1 MASVTRLQAGTV
13 APATTCTTP
22 YQAPDTYQYSGRVSV
37 AVELCPKS
45 GDGCFEE
52 DFMFRTIF
60 RALTTVAIVAA
71 TIGFLASGADARI
84 GGGLSSGSRGT
95 RTFSA
100 PPATSTMPSAAP
112 MQRTVTQPNV
122 AAPRPGFAPSPG
134 GFFGRSGFWGGLA
147 AGFLGAGL
155 FGLLFGHGMMGGL
168 GGIVSFLGLIFQLG
182 LIALVA
188 MFLWRWF
195 QRRSQPA
202 YAGSLYRDG
211 PPASPLGAMGLG
223 GGQGTGG
230 SAGTGQ
236 RSDDVG
242 IAGADYDAF
251 ERLLGEIQ
259 AAYSN
264 EDVNAL
270 RAHATPEMVSYF
282 SEDLAQN
289 ASRGV
294 VNRISDVKLLQG
306 DLAEAW
312 REGSTDYA
320 TVAMRFAL
328 NDTMIDRTTGRVL
341 EGGPQ
346 EVSEAWTFRR
356 TSGGPWILSAIQQGR

>member
-1 MASVTRLQAGTV
+1 MFGKA
-13 APATTCTTP
+13 
-22 YQAPDTYQYSGRVSV
+22 YQAAY
-37 AVELCPKS
+37 
-45 GDGCFEE
+45 
-52 DFMFRTIF
+52 
-60 RALTTVAIVAA
+60 RALAVVAIVAA
-71 TIGFLASGADARI
+71 TTGFLASGADARV
-84 GGGLSSGSRGT
+84 GSGFSSGSRGT

-100 PPATSTMPSAAP
+100 PPSTSTMPSATP
-112 MQRTVTQPNV
+112 MQRTATQPSI

-168 GGIVSFLGLIFQLG
+168 GGFVSFLGLIFQLG

-195 QRRSQPA
+195 QRRNEPA
-202 YAGSLYRDG
+202 YAGSLYRDSPSTG
-211 PPASPLGAMGLG
+211 PLGALGLG
-223 GGQGTGG
+223 GGSRAG
-230 SAGTGQ
+230 SVGAGQ

-242 IAGADYDAF
+242 IGNADYDAF

-259 AAYSN
+259 TAYSN
-264 EDVNAL
+264 EDINAL

-289 ASRGV
+289 ASHGV

-312 REGSTDYA
+312 REGGTDYA

-328 NDTMIDRTTGRVL
+328 NDTMVDRASGRL
-341 EGGPQ
+341 IEGGPQ
-346 EVSEAWTFRR
+346 EIVESWTFRR
-356 TSGGPWILSAIQQGR
+356 AHGGPWLLSAIQQAR

>member
-1 MASVTRLQAGTV
+1 
-13 APATTCTTP
+13 
-22 YQAPDTYQYSGRVSV
+22 
-37 AVELCPKS
+37 
-45 GDGCFEE
+45 
-52 DFMFRTIF
+52 MFRKIY
-60 RALTTVAIVAA
+60 RALAVVAIVAA
-71 TIGFLASGADARI
+71 TTGFLASGADARI
-84 GGGLSSGSRGT
+84 GAGSSLGSRGS

-100 PPATSTMPSAAP
+100 PPPTSTMPSASP
-112 MQRTVTQPNV
+112 LERSTTQPNF
-122 AAPRPGFAPSPG
+122 ANPRPGFAPSG

-155 FGLLFGHGMMGGL
+155 FGLLFGHGFMGGI

-182 LIALVA
+182 LIALIA

-195 QRRSQPA
+195 QRRNEPA
-202 YAGSLYRDG
+202 YAGSLYRDNPSTSLFG
-211 PPASPLGAMGLG
+211 GLGLG
-223 GGQGTGG
+223 GGLSSGN
-230 SAGTGQ
+230 AAPGQ

-242 IAGADYDAF
+242 IANTDYDAF

-259 AAYSN
+259 TAYSN

-270 RAHATPEMVSYF
+270 RTHATPEMVSYF

-294 VNRISDVKLLQG
+294 VNRTSDVKLLQG

-328 NDTMIDRTTGRVL
+328 NDVMVERTSGRVV

-346 EVSEAWTFRR
+346 EVVESWTFRR
-356 TSGGPWILSAIQQGR
+356 VHGGPWMLSAIQQAR

>member
-1 MASVTRLQAGTV
+1 
-13 APATTCTTP
+13 
-22 YQAPDTYQYSGRVSV
+22 
-37 AVELCPKS
+37 
-45 GDGCFEE
+45 
-52 DFMFRTIF
+52 MFRKIY
-60 RALTTVAIVAA
+60 RALAVVAIVAA
-71 TIGFLASGADARI
+71 TTGFLASGADARI
-84 GGGLSSGSRGT
+84 GAGSSLGSRGS

-100 PPATSTMPSAAP
+100 PPPTSTMPSASP
-112 MQRTVTQPNV
+112 LERSTTQPSFAN
-122 AAPRPGFAPSPG
+122 PRPGFAPSG

-155 FGLLFGHGMMGGL
+155 FGLLFGHGFMGGI

-182 LIALVA
+182 LIALIA

-195 QRRSQPA
+195 QRRNEPA
-202 YAGSLYRDG
+202 YAGSLYRDNPSTSLFG
-211 PPASPLGAMGLG
+211 GLGLG
-223 GGQGTGG
+223 GGLSSGN
-230 SAGTGQ
+230 AAPGQ

-242 IAGADYDAF
+242 IANTDYDAF

-259 AAYSN
+259 TAYSN

-270 RAHATPEMVSYF
+270 RTHATPEMVSYF

-294 VNRISDVKLLQG
+294 VNRTSDVKLLQG

-328 NDTMIDRTTGRVL
+328 NDVMVERTSGRVV

-346 EVSEAWTFRR
+346 EVVESWTFRR
-356 TSGGPWILSAIQQGR
+356 VHGGPWMLSAIQQAR

>member
-1 MASVTRLQAGTV
+1 MRTNILDVQVSRSNSVLNPGH
-13 APATTCTTP
+13 
-22 YQAPDTYQYSGRVSV
+22 GR
-37 AVELCPKS
+37 
-45 GDGCFEE
+45 FEE

-71 TIGFLASGADARI
+71 MVGFLASSADARI

-100 PPATSTMPSAAP
+100 PPSTSAMPSSST

-168 GGIVSFLGLIFQLG
+168 GGVVSFLGLIFQLG

-188 MFLWRWF
+188 VFLWRWF
-195 QRRSQPA
+195 QRRHEPA
-202 YAGSLYRDG
+202 YAGSLYRESSPVG
-211 PPASPLGAMGLG
+211 PLSTLGLG
-223 GGQGTGG
+223 GGQGAG

-242 IAGADYDAF
+242 ITGTDYDAF
-251 ERLLGEIQ
+251 ERLLSEIQ
-259 AAYSN
+259 TAYSN
-264 EDVNAL
+264 EDINAL
-270 RAHATPEMVSYF
+270 RTHATPEMVSYF

-294 VNRISDVKLLQG
+294 LNRVSDVKLLQG

-328 NDTMIDRTTGRVL
+328 NDTMVDRASGRVL

-346 EVSEAWTFRR
+346 EVAEAWTFRR
-356 TSGGPWILSAIQQGR
+356 TSGGPWILSAIQQAR

>member
-1 MASVTRLQAGTV
+1 MW
-13 APATTCTTP
+13 
-22 YQAPDTYQYSGRVSV
+22 
-37 AVELCPKS
+37 
-45 GDGCFEE
+45 E
-52 DFMFRTIF
+52 DFMFRKIY
-60 RALTTVAIVAA
+60 RALAVVAIVAA
-71 TIGFLASGADARI
+71 TTGFLASGADARI
-84 GGGLSSGSRGT
+84 GAGSSLGSRGS

-100 PPATSTMPSAAP
+100 PPPTSTMPSVSP
-112 MQRTVTQPNV
+112 LERSTTQPNF
-122 AAPRPGFAPSPG
+122 ANPRPGFAPSG

-155 FGLLFGHGMMGGL
+155 FGLLFGHGFMGGI

-182 LIALVA
+182 LIAFIA
-188 MFLWRWF
+188 MFVWRWF
-195 QRRSQPA
+195 QRRNEPA
-202 YAGSLYRDG
+202 YAGSPYRDNSSTSLFG
-211 PPASPLGAMGLG
+211 GLGLG
-223 GGQGTGG
+223 GGLNSG
-230 SAGTGQ
+230 SAGPGQ

-242 IAGADYDAF
+242 IADADYDAF

-259 AAYSN
+259 TAYSN
-264 EDVNAL
+264 EDLNAL
-270 RAHATPEMVSYF
+270 RTHATPEMVSYF

-294 VNRISDVKLLQG
+294 VNRTSDVKLLQG

-328 NDTMIDRTTGRVL
+328 NDVMVERTSGRVV

-346 EVSEAWTFRR
+346 EVVESWTFRR
-356 TSGGPWILSAIQQGR
+356 VHGGPWMLSAIQQAR

>member
-1 MASVTRLQAGTV
+1 
-13 APATTCTTP
+13 
-22 YQAPDTYQYSGRVSV
+22 
-37 AVELCPKS
+37 
-45 GDGCFEE
+45 
-52 DFMFRTIF
+52 MFRKIY
-60 RALTTVAIVAA
+60 RALAVVAIVAA
-71 TIGFLASGADARI
+71 TTGFLASGADARI
-84 GGGLSSGSRGT
+84 GAGSSLGSRGS

-100 PPATSTMPSAAP
+100 PPPTSTMPSVSP
-112 MQRTVTQPNV
+112 LERSTTQPNF
-122 AAPRPGFAPSPG
+122 ANPRPGFAPSG

-155 FGLLFGHGMMGGL
+155 FGLLFGHGFMGGI

-182 LIALVA
+182 LIALIA

-195 QRRSQPA
+195 QRRNEPA
-202 YAGSLYRDG
+202 YAGSLYRDNPSTSLFG
-211 PPASPLGAMGLG
+211 GLGLG
-223 GGQGTGG
+223 GGLSSGN
-230 SAGTGQ
+230 AAPGQ

-242 IAGADYDAF
+242 IANTDYDAF

-259 AAYSN
+259 TAYSN

-270 RAHATPEMVSYF
+270 RTHATPEMVSYF

-294 VNRISDVKLLQG
+294 VNRTSDVKLLQG

-312 REGSTDYA
+312 REGGTDYA

-328 NDTMIDRTTGRVL
+328 NDVMVERTSGRVV

-346 EVSEAWTFRR
+346 EVVESWTFRR
-356 TSGGPWILSAIQQGR
+356 VHGGPWMLSAIQQAR